1 MSNMNES
8 TVHLCTM
15 EENKIDNRY
24 FRIYSFKGWFQLQS
38 KAICVVCLQLELKV
52 YVLLAITICWF
63 KATTVVG

>member
-1 MSNMNES
+1 MSSKNES

-24 FRIYSFKGWFQLQS
+24 FRIYSFKGWLQLQS